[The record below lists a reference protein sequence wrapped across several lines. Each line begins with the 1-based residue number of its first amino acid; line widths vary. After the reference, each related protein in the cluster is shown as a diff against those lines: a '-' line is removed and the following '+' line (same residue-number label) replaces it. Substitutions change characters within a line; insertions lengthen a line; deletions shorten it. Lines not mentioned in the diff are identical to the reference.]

1 MYVLRILVFAGRC
14 CWYGMVVDLLLV
26 SLSVVYFVLLYC
38 FGFGFVFVFV
48 LVGVIFVG
56 VECVR
61 IYI

>member
-1 MYVLRILVFAGRC
+1 MFAGMC